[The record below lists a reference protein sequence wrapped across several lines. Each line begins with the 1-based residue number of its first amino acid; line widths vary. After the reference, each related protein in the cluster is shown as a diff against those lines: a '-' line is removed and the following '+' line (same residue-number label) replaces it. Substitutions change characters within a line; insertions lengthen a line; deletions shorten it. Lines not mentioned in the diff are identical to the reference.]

1 MNLAIVGLGSMGSK
15 HYSVAQQIGDI
26 NNIFLVDPVNKEA
39 QYSSIDDL
47 LANESVDIAVVA
59 TPTSTHK
66 EAAVKLLQNDIH
78 VLIEKPIAM
87 NIHECSEIKKAISNS
102 EAKAAVGH
110 IERFNP
116 AIQALIADLG
126 DKQIINCRIN
136 RMSPFPSR
144 IQDVGVKLDLS
155 IHDVDLAC
163 FITKQGITRVATNT
177 STTRA
182 SKEDSASFLFQ
193 FHNGSVVSIFTT
205 WLSPYRERTVKVLSD
220 GYYYEADLLRHQ
232 VVKYEC
238 VDNSSYIC
246 RPLFVKKTNPLKDQ
260 LESFIKYVDGGSSD
274 FLCLVPDA
282 INALCYT
289 GDKKC

>member
-26 NNIFLVDPVNKEA
+26 KNIFLVDPKNEEA
-39 QYSSIDDL
+39 QYDSINDL
-47 LANESVDIAVVA
+47 LTNESVDIAVVA
-59 TPTSTHK
+59 TPTNMHK
-66 EAAVKLLQNDIH
+66 DAAVKLLQNDVH

-87 NIHECSEIKKAISNS
+87 SVHECSEIKKAISNS
-102 EAKAAVGH
+102 KSKAAVGH

-126 DKQIINCRIN
+126 DKKVINCRIN
-136 RMSPFPSR
+136 RMNPFPNR
-144 IQDVGVKLDLS
+144 IQDVGVKLDLG

-163 FITKQGITRVATNT
+163 FITKQGITRAATNT

-193 FHNGSVVSIFTT
+193 FHNGSIVSIFTT

-220 GYYYEADLLRHQ
+220 GCYYEADLLRHQ

-238 VDNSSYIC
+238 VDNSSYVC
-246 RPLFVKKTNPLKDQ
+246 KPLYVKRTNPLKEQ
-260 LESFIKYVDGGSSD
+260 LQSFIKYVNGGGDD
-274 FLCLVPDA
+274 FLCMVPDA